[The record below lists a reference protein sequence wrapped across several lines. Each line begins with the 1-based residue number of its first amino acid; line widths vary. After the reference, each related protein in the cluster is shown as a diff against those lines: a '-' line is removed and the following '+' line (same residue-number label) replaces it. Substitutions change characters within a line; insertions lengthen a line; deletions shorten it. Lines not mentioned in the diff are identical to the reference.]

1 MFTLLRPLQRWV
13 CVAAL
18 VTAVGVPNAEVAAQN
33 VSITFNSLT
42 ETVPLSGTRF
52 VNNCYIENGFVF
64 TAVGIGCTGVA
75 AQDAFLAA
83 GPNSPLF
90 GGGATPSLLLNQSG
104 ATMIDVTRSG
114 GGLFNARSIALAPFD
129 MAMTTV
135 LFTGVRATGPN
146 VMQSFILGAQQN
158 GFQTFSFSSGFSDL
172 RSLRIDSNN
181 EFGEPFVKM
190 DDVALSVVPEP
201 ASIALVAA
209 GLGAVAGFA
218 RRRRLSC

>member
-1 MFTLLRPLQRWV
+1 MFTLLRPLQRLV
-13 CVAAL
+13 CFAAL
-18 VTAVGVPNAEVAAQN
+18 VTAIGVPNAEVAGQN
-33 VSITFNSLT
+33 VTITFNALT
-42 ETVPLSGTRF
+42 ETVPGSGTRF
-52 VNNCYIENGFVF
+52 VSNCYMENGFVF
-64 TAVGIGCTGVA
+64 TAVGIGCTGLA

-90 GGGATPSLLLNQSG
+90 GGGATPSLLLNQSN

-135 LFTGVRATGPN
+135 LFTGVRATGLN
-146 VMQSFILGAQQN
+146 VTQSFTLGAQQN
-158 GFQTFSFSSGFSDL
+158 GFQTFTFSSGFSDL
-172 RSLRIDSNN
+172 KSLRIASNN
-181 EFGEPFVKM
+181 EFGEPFVKF
-190 DDVALSVVPEP
+190 DNVALAVVPEP

-209 GLGAVAGFA
+209 GLVAVAGFA